1 MAWLQDTEAE
11 IVDPVGLE
19 TVGVGRAFRQGIIVE
34 ALNPKTAAFFLAFIP
49 QFIDPTADVARQFVI
64 LGTISVALNTAAD
77 VVVTHWAAKAK
88 AGLAKRPSALAKMR
102 QLSGA
107 AMCTL
112 GASLL
117 VARRAG

>member
-1 MAWLQDTEAE
+1 M
-11 IVDPVGLE
+11 
-19 TVGVGRAFRQGIIVE
+19 
-34 ALNPKTAAFFLAFIP
+34 NPKTAAFFLAFIP

-77 VVVTHWAAKAK
+77 VVVTHWAAKAR
-88 AGLAKRPSALAKMR
+88 AGLAKRPSTLAKMR
-102 QLSGA
+102 QVSGA

-117 VARRAG
+117 IARRAG